1 MKALMMMSVG
11 LAAGLTAGCVA
22 LVPGVSS
29 LVATPAVAP
38 VQTASLPA
46 WTPSLGATRVS
57 GVVTA
62 APATVRVG
70 YVSWVEQMNDGTVK
84 GLLTFDLVNQKTA
97 TFDRVATPVG
107 QNFSLE
113 LTPRASVAEGSYV
126 VLAWDDV
133 DKDGVYEGDQ
143 GEKRATEVYRV
154 RGHVANRSLWT
165 TEKFV
170 ITDKKQT
177 IEYADQNGGLSFTF
191 Q

>member
-1 MKALMMMSVG
+1 MMMTGG
-11 LAAGLTAGCVA
+11 LVAGLTAGCVA

-29 LVATPAVAP
+29 LVAAPAAAP
-38 VQTASLPA
+38 VQTASLPTWA
-46 WTPSLGATRVS
+46 PSLGGTKVS
-57 GVVTA
+57 GTVTS

-70 YVSWVEQMNDGTVK
+70 YVSWVEQMADGTVK
-84 GLLTFDLVNQKTA
+84 GLLTFDLVNQKTV
-97 TFDRVATPVG
+97 TFDRIATPVG
-107 QNFSLE
+107 SAYALD

-133 DKDGVYEGDQ
+133 DKDGVYEGEQ

-154 RGHVANRSLWT
+154 RGHVTSRSFWT

-170 ITDKKQT
+170 ITEKKQT
-177 IEYADQNGGLSFTF
+177 IEYADPNGGLTFTF

>member
-1 MKALMMMSVG
+1 MKALMMVSAG
-11 LAAGLTAGCVA
+11 LVAGLTAGCVA

-38 VQTASLPA
+38 VQTASVPT
-46 WTPSLGATRVS
+46 WTPSLGGTRVS
-57 GVVTA
+57 GTLNA
-62 APATVRVG
+62 APADARVG
-70 YVSWVEQMNDGTVK
+70 YVSWVEQMADGTVK
-84 GLLTFDLVNQKTA
+84 GLLTFDLVNEKKV
-97 TFDRVATPVG
+97 TFDRIATPVSG
-107 QNFSLE
+107 GYSLD

-154 RGHVANRSLWT
+154 RGHVTSRSLWM

-170 ITDKKQT
+170 ITEKKQT